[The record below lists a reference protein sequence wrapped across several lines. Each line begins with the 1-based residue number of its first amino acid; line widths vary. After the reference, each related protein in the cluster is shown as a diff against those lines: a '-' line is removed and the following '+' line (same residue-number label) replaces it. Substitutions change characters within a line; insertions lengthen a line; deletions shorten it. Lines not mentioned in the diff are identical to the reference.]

1 MGLEDDEACGLRPA
15 ETKRR
20 VSSAHLHCSG
30 GMAISLCS
38 RLAQAARRT
47 PARRCVAR
55 SSRLAHRLL
64 LAKGQLV
71 LALAL
76 TRYNNNA

>member
-1 MGLEDDEACGLRPA
+1 MGLEDDAACGNRSGA
-15 ETKRR
+15 F
-20 VSSAHLHCSG
+20 SSAHLHCSG
-30 GMAISLCS
+30 GTAISLCS